1 MIIENQ
7 YIKQVLIE
15 SGWYE
20 NRTIDTSH
28 YVKWYQKYE
37 FKISDEIL
45 SFLSSFGGLTL
56 KIPCY
61 RYQVRLTKYATDIDE
76 IITINPNHYIT
87 PDYSDTDIKES
98 IEYVNDISKF
108 LGMKTI
114 VPIGHS
120 NDFEDE
126 YFLGMN
132 TELIAAHEGNVICF
146 GTNFESSLER
156 IMTDEFID
164 MTCIW

>member
-15 SGWYE
+15 SGWHE
-20 NRTIDTSH
+20 NRAIDISH
-28 YVKWYQKYE
+28 YIKWYQKYR
-37 FKISDEIL
+37 FKISDEII
-45 SFLSSFGGLTL
+45 SFLSSFGELTL

-61 RYQVRLTKYATDIDE
+61 RYQVRLTKYADNTDE
-76 IITINPNHYIT
+76 IITINPNHFIT
-87 PDYSDTDIKES
+87 PDYSDSDIKES
-98 IEYVNDISKF
+98 IEYVNNIGKYF
-108 LGMKTI
+108 GMKLI
-114 VPIGHS
+114 VPIGYTK
-120 NDFEDE
+120 NFEDE

-146 GTNFESSLER
+146 GTSFEKSLER

-164 MTCIW
+164 TACIW